1 MYREPRGSIYHPH
14 LAETIT
20 LGDLMVETYERP
32 AWGYNKVIYIEKEG
46 FSEALKAV
54 QWPERHDC
62 MLMSSKGF
70 TTRAARDLV
79 DKLAAHDEPVTIF
92 CVHEADAPGTM
103 IYQTFQEATRARGAR
118 KVKIVNLGLEP
129 WEAIEMGLEVEAI
142 PEKDRRKAVAD
153 YVGIDNDDEDWDEW
167 LQTHRVELNAMTT
180 PQFIEWLDEK
190 MADHDKL
197 VPPDEVIGA
206 ELDSRIEAQ
215 VREAIRERILREA
228 GFEDQVAAAVTAI
241 EKPAASTL
249 ANGIRELF
257 ENQPECEWRDHIESV
272 AEDLMEAAA

>member
-206 ELDSRIEAQ
+206 ELDSRIEAK